1 MLMLAAQNILNPKDG
16 KPVVTPS
23 QDMVLGNYYLTL
35 ERKDAVN
42 TGAIFNDTNE
52 VLKAYERSCTH
63 LALAYMQFNNPTFT
77 DAQNSKIS
85 YFSR

>member
-1 MLMLAAQNILNPKDG
+1 
-16 KPVVTPS
+16 
-23 QDMVLGNYYLTL
+23 MVLGNYYLTL

-52 VLKAYERSCTH
+52 VLKLMQMAMFIYT
-63 LALAYMQFNNPTFT
+63 LVLVYMQIIQQPNIHRCSKQ
-77 DAQNSKIS
+77 QNFS